1 MREARFL
8 QRAAIRLSHYFEF
21 RGCQLDNT
29 GFKTG
34 SGSQYSVVGSS
45 CGTEIGIQ
53 LSASSLTSS
62 PFQA

>member
-21 RGCQLDNT
+21 RGCQLGKT

-34 SGSQYSVVGSS
+34 SLYNVVVGSS
-45 CGTEIGIQ
+45 RATEIGIQ
-53 LSASSLTSS
+53 LNAK
-62 PFQA
+62 

>member
-21 RGCQLDNT
+21 RRFQLDNT

-45 CGTEIGIQ
+45 RGTEIGIQ